1 MEEPHT
7 NIGCPGMHS
16 GTDLPERQRDVWY
29 EVRMILHTQVAAVG
43 GKFILLEYD
52 FVTILLQSCWCIW
65 SLGE

>member
-1 MEEPHT
+1 
-7 NIGCPGMHS
+7 MHS